1 MKGLLIKDIK
11 LMVKQQKFFSS
22 VAFIAV
28 LLAVVI
34 DNPAFIISYM
44 TFIGSIFT
52 LSSISYDE
60 FDNGNAFL
68 FSLPITRRMYAAEKY
83 GFGLMIGGG
92 CWVFSTALAAVVGEV
107 KKTASVVDT
116 LVLAGTI
123 LPIML
128 FALAVML
135 PFQLKYGGEKGR
147 IAAIVMLGGLFAVS
161 IVAARAAKWM
171 DIDLEALLNGLQMM
185 GIGVISAIAVAV
197 AAVALLLSVRASIS
211 IMEKKE
217 F

>member
-28 LLAVVI
+28 LLAVVT

-92 CWVFSTALAAVVGEV
+92 FWIFSTALAAVVGEV

-116 LVLAGTI
+116 LVLAGAI
-123 LPIML
+123 LPMML
-128 FALAVML
+128 FALAVMI
-135 PFQLKYGGEKGR
+135 PFQLKYGGERGR
-147 IAAIVMLGGLFAVS
+147 IAAIVMLGSLFAVA

-185 GIGVISAIAVAV
+185 GFGVISAIAVAV